1 MNLSLSLYIY
11 IHIHG
16 ILYHTICRIGF
27 RGNRNAPDPEGGL
40 ANAATTTTTTTS
52 TNNDTND
59 TTTTTTVTTTTT
71 TNNNHETKHDN
82 NPKTNEHSKDN
93 TITAINNNPYCIL
106 VLTAIY

>member
-71 TNNNHETKHDN
+71 NNNHETKHDN